1 MGLAPSPAGDLVR
14 ERGFSEVELG
24 GRHCR
29 GERVPVEE
37 KKKKIIVFFLFKIS
51 TKIM

>member
-14 ERGFSEVELG
+14 EREGSVRWSWEGDTV
-24 GRHCR
+24 

-37 KKKKIIVFFLFKIS
+37 KKKKIIVFVFVV
-51 TKIM
+51 